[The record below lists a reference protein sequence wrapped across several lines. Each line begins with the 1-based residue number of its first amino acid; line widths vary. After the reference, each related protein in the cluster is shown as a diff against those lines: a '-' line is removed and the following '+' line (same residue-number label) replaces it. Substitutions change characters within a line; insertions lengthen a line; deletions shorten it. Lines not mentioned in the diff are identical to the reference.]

1 MLVFP
6 VYEECFLRLQL
17 WILHSLARTT
27 QRGQREQKPGLL
39 LSSSWITKVN
49 GVLYRN
55 IIQMRFFLITE
66 RVWDGW
72 PWRRRFLMPQEQKK
86 SLCNFRMTGMMFNE
100 VIIENKLR
108 FWQLLQTI
116 FLWSTRRNFR
126 LSRCEYEDTLQ
137 KLLQRT
143 SLHRTI
149 LISKVR
155 SRIHSLQ

>member
-100 VIIENKLR
+100 AIIENKLR

-116 FLWSTRRNFR
+116 FFLWSTRRNFR
-126 LSRCEYEDTLQ
+126 LVEMWIRRHAS
-137 KLLQRT
+137 KT
-143 SLHRTI
+143 SAENIFTQN
-149 LISKVR
+149 
-155 SRIHSLQ
+155 HSNFQS